1 MGYTERLTHLKNQL
15 VCCIEAE
22 MSDVYNA
29 DTEELG
35 EAIDMLKDLEE
46 ALYYC
51 TIIEAMEE
59 NAEDEKSERRHT
71 SSHYRMYYEPKD
83 KWDWDRN
90 PHERDMM
97 PDHMTRDWRE
107 GKSPESR
114 RMYMESKE
122 MGHDKAAQLRELE
135 KYMQELSTDVVD
147 MIQDST
153 SDEKQY
159 LEKKLMALASKISQM
174 K

>member
-1 MGYTERLTHLKNQL
+1 MGHTERLTHLKNQL
-15 VCCIEAE
+15 MCCIEAE

-59 NAEDEKSERRHT
+59 NDEDEKSERRHT
-71 SSHYRMYYEPKD
+71 SSHHRMYYEPKD

-90 PHERDMM
+90 PHERNMTPEPMM
-97 PDHMTRDWRE
+97 RDWRE

-122 MGHDKAAQLRELE
+122 MGHDKAMQLRELE

-153 SDEKQY
+153 PDEKQY